1 MPFDES
7 APDSSVVP
15 RSTTGLF
22 LCGER
27 CALNDAC
34 RMGVLAARLEGDNTV
49 SFDVECPVDY
59 GRITPNLAH
68 VSWTAGIMSE
78 MCGSFPLYLG
88 VMAFA
93 GTVTTRFQAPVPV
106 GERLIGRATLERRE
120 RRKLFVDA
128 TLTSSVTGAELAIAS
143 GIAIEMRGPEDPG
156 TF

>member
-1 MPFDES
+1 
-7 APDSSVVP
+7 
-15 RSTTGLF
+15 
-22 LCGER
+22 
-27 CALNDAC
+27 
-34 RMGVLAARLEGDNTV
+34 MGVLAARLQDDNSV
-49 SFDVECPVDY
+49 SFDIECPADY

-78 MCGSFPLYLG
+78 MCGQFPLYLG

-128 TLTSSVTGAELAIAS
+128 TLTSSVTGTELAKSS
-143 GIAIEMRGPEDPG
+143 GIAIAFEMPQLDDRGMA
-156 TF
+156 